1 MTSLRIELGLALRQ
15 RRIAIGVS
23 QERLGELSGLDRTYI
38 SGIER
43 GVRNPT
49 IDSLSR
55 IAEAL
60 ECELSELLAAA
71 ETARGVQPAKP
82 KAKRKS
88 GSGSAK

>member
-1 MTSLRIELGLALRQ
+1 MKSLRTDLGQAMRE

-23 QERLGELSGLDRTYI
+23 QELLGEFCALDRTYI

-60 ECELSELLAAA
+60 ECNLSELIAAA
-71 ETARGVQPAKP
+71 ESARDVRSKKSSNRNNAGP
-82 KAKRKS
+82 RKS
-88 GSGSAK
+88 K